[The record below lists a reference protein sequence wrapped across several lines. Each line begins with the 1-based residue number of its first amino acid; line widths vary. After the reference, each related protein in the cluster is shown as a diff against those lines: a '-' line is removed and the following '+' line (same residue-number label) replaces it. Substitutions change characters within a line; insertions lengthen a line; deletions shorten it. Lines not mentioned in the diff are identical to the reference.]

1 MRLGRVHLFVA
12 FAFTVMADPVSSVAY
27 AIEAALRALEGNPAS
42 LVATMGLVVGIV
54 VVVSATYHQ
63 LIGRFP
69 AGGGGPEGIAEA
81 FGEGWAFLPLGALL
95 VDFTLTVAVSC
106 AAGAAALIAYVPGL
120 AAARLPLALGL
131 AIAVAAGVLAG
142 HRGRVGFAIATQAFL
157 LMAVIVIVAGALAEP
172 VPGGIGTGGTGR
184 PLLADASLA
193 AVLMALP
200 LGMALATGVEAPSNA
215 IAQLSQLPDRSRR
228 LFGRTTLWLMVG
240 IVGFLTI
247 CFSVLAVRLGASV
260 EDGQSTLLAE
270 IAREAVGGGAALAC
284 FQGLSALLL
293 LAAAASSF
301 LAGSGVLKALSGLGL
316 DGGEGLLP
324 EPFHRQNRF
333 LVAHWGVLLVL
344 GLAAAMI
351 VAAGGQ
357 VQSLVQFYAVSVFA
371 SFLAATLGCAR
382 LSLRDG
388 RRWAALGN
396 LIGAALVGLV
406 LALNLTRID
415 STISLAASLV
425 LALYLWRAWV
435 ARGRPGGVVM
445 ARPSAGGPYPSD
457 GGERGVG

>member
-1 MRLGRVHLFVA
+1 MKLGRVHLFVA

-27 AIEAALRALEGNPAS
+27 AIEAALRALDGDPAS
-42 LVATMGLVVGIV
+42 LVATMGLVIGIIV
-54 VVVSATYHQ
+54 VVSTTYHQ

-69 AGGGGPEGIAEA
+69 SGGGGPEGIAEA

-95 VDFTLTVAVSC
+95 VDFTLTVAISC
-106 AAGAAALIAYVPGL
+106 AAGAAALIAYAPSL
-120 AAARLPLALGL
+120 AVARLPLALGL
-131 AIAVAAGVLAG
+131 AIAVAAGVLVG

-157 LMAVIVIVAGALAEP
+157 LMAVIVIVTGAFADPVSGGTSAAGAA
-172 VPGGIGTGGTGR
+172 GQ
-184 PLLADASLA
+184 PLLANVSLA

-215 IAQLSQLPDRSRR
+215 IAQLPQLHDRGRR

-247 CFSVLAVRLGASV
+247 CFSVLAVRLGVSV
-260 EDGQSTLLAE
+260 EGSESTLLAE
-270 IAREAVGGGAALAC
+270 VAREAVGGGAALAS
-284 FQGLSALLL
+284 FQALSALLL

-324 EPFHRQNRF
+324 RAFHRQNRF
-333 LVAHWGVLLVL
+333 LVAHWGVLLVF
-344 GLAAAMI
+344 GFAAAMI
-351 VAAGGQ
+351 VAARGQ

-382 LSLRDG
+382 LSYRDG
-388 RRWAALGN
+388 RPWTALGN

-406 LALNLTRID
+406 LVLNLTRID
-415 STISLAASLV
+415 STISLAASLM
-425 LALYLWRAWV
+425 LALYLWRRWEAH
-435 ARGRPGGVVM
+435 GRPGGVVK
-445 ARPSAGGPYPSD
+445 APAQ
-457 GGERGVG
+457 

>member
-1 MRLGRVHLFVA
+1 MRFGRVHLFVA

-27 AIEAALRALEGNPAS
+27 AIEAALRALDGNPAS
-42 LVATMGLVVGIV
+42 LVATMGLVIGII

-69 AGGGGPEGIAEA
+69 SGGGGAEGIAEA

-106 AAGAAALIAYVPGL
+106 AAGAAAVIAYLPDL
-120 AAARLPLALGL
+120 SSARLPLALGL
-131 AIAVAAGVLAG
+131 ALVVAAGVLVG
-142 HRGRVGFAIATQAFL
+142 HRGRVGFAIATQAFIV
-157 LMAVIVIVAGALAEP
+157 MAVAVIVAGALSQPAS
-172 VPGGIGTGGTGR
+172 GGAGAGAGGG
-184 PLLADASLA
+184 PLLANASLA

-215 IAQLSQLPDRSRR
+215 IAQLPQLPDRGRR
-228 LFGRTTLWLMVG
+228 LFGRSTLWLMVG
-240 IVGFLTI
+240 IVGLLTI
-247 CFSVLAVRLGASV
+247 SFSVLAVRLGVTVA
-260 EDGQSTLLAE
+260 DDRSTLLAE

-284 FQGLSALLL
+284 FQALSALLL

-316 DGGEGLLP
+316 DGDEGLLP
-324 EPFHRQNRF
+324 EPFHRENRF

-344 GLAAAMI
+344 GLAGAMI
-351 VAAGGQ
+351 VAAGGR

-382 LSLRDG
+382 LSQRDG
-388 RRWAALGN
+388 RPWAALGN
-396 LIGAALVGLV
+396 LLGAALVTLV
-406 LALNLTRID
+406 LVLNLTRLD
-415 STISLAASLV
+415 STISLLV
-425 LALYLWRAWV
+425 SFGLALYLWRAWV
-435 ARGRPGGVVM
+435 ARGRPGGVV
-445 ARPSAGGPYPSD
+445 RTPPP
-457 GGERGVG
+457 

>member
-1 MRLGRVHLFVA
+1 LVEKDQMRFRRVHLFVA

-27 AIEAALRALEGNPAS
+27 AIEAALRALDGNPAS
-42 LVATMGLVVGIV
+42 LVATMGLVVGII

-106 AAGAAALIAYVPGL
+106 AAGAAALIAYAPGL

-131 AIAVAAGVLAG
+131 AITVAAGVLVG
-142 HRGRVGFAIATQAFL
+142 HRGRVGFAIATQVFL
-157 LMAVIVIVAGALAEP
+157 LMAVIVIVAGALTEP
-172 VPGGIGTGGTGR
+172 VPGGMGAGGGASR
-184 PLLADASLA
+184 PLLANASLA

-215 IAQLSQLPDRSRR
+215 IAQLPQLPDRSRR

-240 IVGFLTI
+240 IVGVLTI
-247 CFSVLAVRLGASV
+247 GFSVLAVRLGANV
-260 EDGQSTLLAE
+260 ENGQSTLLAE

-284 FQGLSALLL
+284 FQALSALLL

-333 LVAHWGVLLVL
+333 FVAHWGVLLVL

-382 LSLRDG
+382 LSHRDG
-388 RRWAALGN
+388 RPWVALGN
-396 LIGAALVGLV
+396 LFGAVLVGLV

-415 STISLAASLV
+415 STISLAASLA
-425 LALYLWRAWV
+425 LAFYLWRAWV
-435 ARGRPGGVVM
+435 ARGRPGGVVK
-445 ARPSAGGPYPSD
+445 APAHS
-457 GGERGVG
+457 